1 MNAKK
6 AKRIRKAVKLNKD
19 IMETHRGHLNRKESG
34 QYVWDLKSERGMI
47 QQLKELL

>member
-6 AKRIRKAVKLNKD
+6 AKRIRKAVKLNEA
-19 IMETHRGHLNRKESG
+19 IMETHKGHLNRKDNG

-47 QQLKELL
+47 QQLKKIF